1 MNADREENV
10 ILLLENAMSEQTR
23 TSETLDLISRL
34 KVVLTRADLDC
45 RCRDLL
51 GGALD
56 RFSDLEEKR
65 LSRRSLTTARDHKER
80 IAAILTL
87 LSELNQITE
96 NERDRT
102 VFVEM
107 ALLFDEIGHSA
118 QIAAAALREFDPPR
132 QDGTHTATPAANPP
146 VELGRSA

>member
-1 MNADREENV
+1 
-10 ILLLENAMSEQTR
+10 MSEQTR
-23 TSETLDLISRL
+23 TSETLDLITRF
-34 KVVLTRADLDC
+34 KAVLTRADLDC

-51 GGALD
+51 GNALE

-65 LSRRSLTTARDHKER
+65 LSRRSLTMARDHKER
-80 IAAILTL
+80 IAAIMTL

-107 ALLFDEIGHSA
+107 ALLFDEIEHSA
-118 QIAAAALREFDPPR
+118 GIAAAALRELDPPK
-132 QDGTHTATPAANPP
+132 QGCASTATPAESQP